1 MDLLLLVEVEV
12 SERSCAPVQLGTFG
26 IGLLAIAEVLGKPFF
41 LTLTGSS
48 YKADHEA
55 VLRGGKMSVWG
66 KECWKGQTRTREANK

>member
-1 MDLLLLVEVEV
+1 MEVEV
-12 SERSCAPVQLGTFG
+12 SERSCAPVQLGSFG

-55 VLRGGKMSVWG
+55 VLRGGKMSV
-66 KECWKGQTRTREANK
+66 